1 MVGPVLSRWL
11 RGAGLEGSALV
22 GARLGRAGLGGVG
35 LAALILAFL
44 IGWASPGAHA
54 QTPPPAAASSTP
66 APADNATGP
75 AAAPAAAPPTA
86 STAPSA
92 TTPAAT
98 IPAAS
103 SAATLKTDTGDTAW
117 MLTSTA
123 LVLMMTI
130 PGLALFYGGM
140 VRKKNVIAT
149 VAQSFAITAV
159 VTVVWMVC
167 GYSLAFG
174 TDANAGVNRF
184 IGGLGNVM
192 LGSVHMDKPYQIA
205 GAALTI
211 PEYVYMMYQMTF
223 AIITPA
229 LICGAF
235 AERFKFSALLL
246 FSALWS
252 VFVYAPIAH
261 WVWGGGF
268 LGGLG
273 VLDFAGGTV
282 VHINA
287 GVAGLVCALVLGP
300 RKGLGHDNMAPNNLV
315 LTMIGA
321 SLLWVGW
328 FGFNAG
334 SALGANALAGVAM
347 ANTQIATAMAALAWM
362 VVEWVHR
369 KKPTLL
375 GLASGA
381 VAGLVAVTPA
391 SGFVNPTGALWI
403 GAAAGVGCYGGAV
416 WLKNAF
422 KYDDSLDA
430 FGVHGVGGLIG
441 ALLTG
446 VFADATI
453 NPLGKTHSILT
464 QAYGCIGT
472 IVWSGVVTFL
482 ILMVC
487 RVVTGLRVSAEDEA
501 NGLDLALHGEAM
513 HD

>member
-1 MVGPVLSRWL
+1 M
-11 RGAGLEGSALV
+11 
-22 GARLGRAGLGGVG
+22 G
-35 LAALILAFL
+35 LALAMTL
-44 IGWASPGAHA
+44 GLSLAPLAVRA
-54 QTPPPAAASSTP
+54 QAVSSPAAASTPTP
-66 APADNATGP
+66 ATDATGP
-75 AAAPAAAPPTA
+75 AAAPAAAPPTG
-86 STAPSA
+86 T
-92 TTPAAT
+92 T
-98 IPAAS
+98 IPAA
-103 SAATLKTDTGDTAW
+103 TTVTPFKTDTGDTAW

-159 VTVVWMVC
+159 VTLVWFVC
-167 GYSLAFG
+167 SYSIAFG
-174 TDANAGVNRF
+174 TDANAGANKVW
-184 IGGLGNVM
+184 GGLGDLM
-192 LGSVHMDKPYQIA
+192 LRSVKMDRPYQIA

-246 FSALWS
+246 FTVLWS
-252 VFVYAPIAH
+252 IFVYAPIAH

-287 GVAGLVCALVLGP
+287 GVAGLVCALVLGK
-300 RKGLGHDNMAPNNLV
+300 RRGLGHDNMAPNNLV
-315 LTMIGA
+315 LTMVGA

-347 ANTQIATAMAALAWM
+347 ANTQIATAAATIAWM
-362 VVEWVHR
+362 AVEWWHR

-391 SGFVNPTGALWI
+391 SGFVAPSGALWI
-403 GAAAGVGCYGGAV
+403 GLIAGAV
-416 WLKNAF
+416 CYCSAVFLKTAL

-430 FGVHGVGGLIG
+430 FGVHGVGGFVG
-441 ALLTG
+441 AILTG
-446 VFADATI
+446 VFADAAI
-453 NPLGKTHSILT
+453 NPLGRVHSPLIQL
-464 QAYGCIGT
+464 YGCVGT
-472 IVWSGVVTFL
+472 IVWSGGVTWL

-487 RVVTGLRVSAEDEA
+487 RFTTGLRVSEEDEVM
-501 NGLDLALHGEAM
+501 GLDLALHGEAM

>member
-1 MVGPVLSRWL
+1 MLKRRL
-11 RGAGLEGSALV
+11 RL
-22 GARLGRAGLGGVG
+22 RLGPLLSVLAMTLLLG
-35 LAALILAFL
+35 LAA
-44 IGWASPGAHA
+44 
-54 QTPPPAAASSTP
+54 TP
-66 APADNATGP
+66 GP
-75 AAAPAAAPPTA
+75 ARAQGP
-86 STAPSA
+86 
-92 TTPAAT
+92 TPAAT
-98 IPAAS
+98 TAQTGTSNAAAVPS
-103 SAATLKTDTGDTAW
+103 GAAAAPTPPSPFVAGDTAW

-149 VAQSFAITAV
+149 TAQSFAITAV
-159 VTVVWMVC
+159 VTLVWAMAT
-167 GYSLAFG
+167 YSIAFS
-174 TDANAGVNRF
+174 TNPDPVQNRF
-184 IGGLGNVM
+184 WGGLGQVM
-192 LGSVHMDKPYQIA
+192 LRQVSMTKAFSVA
-205 GAALTI
+205 GVAQTI
-211 PEYVYMMYQMTF
+211 PEYVYMTYQMTF

-246 FSALWS
+246 FTVLWS
-252 VFVYAPIAH
+252 IFVYAPIAH

-273 VLDFAGGTV
+273 VMDFAGGTV

-287 GVAGLVCALVLGP
+287 GVAGLVCALVMGP
-300 RKGLGHDNMAPNNLV
+300 RRGLGHDNMAPNNLV
-315 LTMIGA
+315 YTMIGA

-334 SALGANALAGVAM
+334 SAGAANSLAGVAM
-347 ANTQIATAMAALAWM
+347 ANTQIATAAATIAWM

-375 GLASGA
+375 GMASGA

-391 SGFVNPTGALWI
+391 SGFVNPNGALWI
-403 GAAAGVGCYGGAV
+403 GLAAGGLCYCSAV
-416 WLKNAF
+416 FLKTAL

-430 FGVHGVGGLIG
+430 FGVHGVGGFIG
-441 ALLTG
+441 AILTG

-453 NPLGKTHSILT
+453 NTLPAGHGVLT
-464 QAYGCIGT
+464 QLYGCIGT
-472 IVWSGVVTFL
+472 IAWTGVVTFL

-487 RVVTGLRVSAEDEA
+487 KATTGLRVDEEDEMM
-501 NGLDLALHGEAM
+501 GLDLALHGEAI